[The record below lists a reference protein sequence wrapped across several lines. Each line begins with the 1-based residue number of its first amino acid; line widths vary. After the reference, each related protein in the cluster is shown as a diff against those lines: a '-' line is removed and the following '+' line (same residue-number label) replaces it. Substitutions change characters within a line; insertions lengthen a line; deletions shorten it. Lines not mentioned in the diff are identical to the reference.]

1 MAWTDVVGVA
11 GVLLILAAYAGGI
24 VGKLHPQQALSLLA
38 NLAGASMILLSL
50 WRDFNLSAALMEG
63 AWALF
68 ALGGLVRLL
77 IVRPPPDDAR

>member
-1 MAWTDVVGVA
+1 MAWTDIVGVA

-50 WRDFNLSAALMEG
+50 WHDFNLSAALME
-63 AWALF
+63 ATWALF
-68 ALGGLVRLL
+68 ALGGLIRLL
-77 IVRPPPDDAR
+77 LVRRPPADAR

>member
-24 VGKLHPQQALSLLA
+24 LGKLHPQQALSLFA
-38 NLAGASMILLSL
+38 NLIGASMILLSL
-50 WRDFNLSAALMEG
+50 SVDFNLSAALMEG

-68 ALGGLVRLL
+68 ALAGLVRLV
-77 IVRPPPDDAR
+77 VRRRPSGPR

>member
-1 MAWTDVVGVA
+1 MAGTDIVGVA

-24 VGKLHPQQALSLLA
+24 VGRLHPQQALSLLA

-50 WRDFNLSAALMEG
+50 RHDFNLSAALMEG

-68 ALGGLVRLL
+68 ALGGLIRLL
-77 IVRPPPDDAR
+77 LVRRPPADAR

>member
-1 MAWTDVVGVA
+1 MAWTDAVGVA

-38 NLAGASMILLSL
+38 NLIGASMILLSL
-50 WRDFNLSAALMEG
+50 WHDFNLSAALMEG

-68 ALGGLVRLL
+68 ALGGLVRLAVL
-77 IVRPPPDDAR
+77 RRRPAGHR